1 MEVTH
6 TDLTEVTG
14 VELVNVG
21 AVVVLTTGH
30 TATTGRLA
38 VLADT
43 TVTGGHMAAAVKEKR
58 LVNMLAKDCDGR
70 VIRFFRSRSA
80 RKDFRFRRAQERTAT
95 HCFRVFEK
103 RVGILSAVYRQD
115 LRCLALKGDSRS
127 VYGC

>member
-1 MEVTH
+1 LLVGLVEVTH

-43 TVTGGHMAAAVKEKR
+43 TVTGGHMAAAVKKR
-58 LVNMLAKDCDGR
+58 EVSDMFVKSCDGR
-70 VIRFFRSRSA
+70 RGRFFRSRSA
-80 RKDFRFRRAQERTAT
+80 KKEFRLRVHRKERRLTASG
-95 HCFRVFEK
+95 C
-103 RVGILSAVYRQD
+103 
-115 LRCLALKGDSRS
+115 LRNG
-127 VYGC
+127 